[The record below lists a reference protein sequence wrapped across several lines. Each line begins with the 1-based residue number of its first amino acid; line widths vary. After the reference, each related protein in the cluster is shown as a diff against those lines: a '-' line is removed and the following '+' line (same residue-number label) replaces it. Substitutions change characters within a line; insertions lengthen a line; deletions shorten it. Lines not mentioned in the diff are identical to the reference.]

1 MIVYKTTN
9 LINGKIYIG
18 QDFKNNPKYLGSGK
32 LLRLAIK
39 KYGIDNFSKEIIC
52 TCLNE
57 KELDE
62 KEIFYIKL
70 FKSTDRNFG
79 YNICEG
85 GRSFRIMIGKNNSNF
100 GKKMSEGTKEKLRQ
114 KRKLQKMSD
123 KEKEKLRQRFT
134 GANNPNYGKK
144 LSQEQKDKMKE
155 GRIKKGI
162 YEGVNHPLYGKK
174 HSIETK
180 AKWSEIRKGKNV
192 GVSNASAVRYFVKN
206 PQGIIT
212 IIETR
217 KTVMDFLGCSTGF
230 FYNKKFK
237 GFELVKQELI
247 NHK

>member
-1 MIVYKTTN
+1 MIIYKTTN

-32 LLRLAIK
+32 LLNLAIK
-39 KYGIDNFSKEIIC
+39 KYGKDNFSKETIC
-52 TCLNE
+52 SCTNE

-70 FKSTDRNFG
+70 FNSTNRNFG

-85 GRSFRIMIGKNNSNF
+85 GRSFRIMIGENNSNF
-100 GKKMSEGTKEKLRQ
+100 GKKMSEETKEKLRQ

-123 KEKEKLRQRFT
+123 NEKEKLRQRFT

-144 LSQEQKDKMKE
+144 LSQEQKDKMQE
-155 GRIKKGI
+155 GRKRKGI
-162 YEGVNHPLYGKK
+162 YEGVNHPYYGKK
-174 HSIETK
+174 HSTETK
-180 AKWSEIRKGKNV
+180 AKWSEIRKGKNE
-192 GVSNASAVRYFVKN
+192 GVSNSSAVRYFVKN

-217 KTVMDFLGCSTGF
+217 KAVMDFLNCSDGF
-230 FYNKKFK
+230 FYLKKFK
-237 GFELVKQELI
+237 GFELVGQELI